1 MEMRDHFAIQIMQAF
16 IKNTA
21 VLDKRSRFNFE
32 NALECGVT
40 HGVEVY
46 GAGDD
51 EEQEFTWAQL
61 LAEEAYVV
69 ADVMLK
75 ARVANEI
82 YQKKIDVEEEATE

>member
-1 MEMRDHFAIQIMQAF
+1 MEMRDHFAIQVMQAF

-21 VLDKRSRFNFE
+21 VIDKHQRFNFE

-46 GAGDD
+46 GAGANED
-51 EEQEFTWAQL
+51 EEFTWAQL

-69 ADVMLK
+69 ADAMLK
-75 ARVANEI
+75 ARG
-82 YQKKIDVEEEATE
+82 KEATE